1 MPNKSQI
8 DELKVILLE
17 RRDNI
22 LSNINNSRLNIDQL
36 KDQDIKDDLDYAE
49 LVCDSF
55 TEGMIAYHQ
64 LEEYKQIEEALVKIS
79 KGTYGICDMCSIVI
93 PLGRLKA
100 KPFAKFCTEC
110 RTVYEHEF
118 VKRAKNWSND
128 FILLMIKF

>member
-22 LSNINNSRLNIDQL
+22 LSNINSSRLNIDQL

-49 LVCDSF
+49 LVSDSF
-55 TEGMIAYHQ
+55 TEGMIANHQ

-118 VKRAKNWSND
+118 VKRAKN
-128 FILLMIKF
+128 

>member
-49 LVCDSF
+49 LVSDSF
-55 TEGMIAYHQ
+55 TEGMIANHQ

-79 KGTYGICDMCSIVI
+79 KGTYGICDMCGIVI

-118 VKRAKNWSND
+118 VKRAKN
-128 FILLMIKF
+128 

>member
-49 LVCDSF
+49 LVSDSF
-55 TEGMIAYHQ
+55 TEGMIANHQ
-64 LEEYKQIEEALVKIS
+64 LEEFKQIEEALVKIS
-79 KGTYGICDMCSIVI
+79 KGTYGICDMCGIVI

-110 RTVYEHEF
+110 RTVYENEF
-118 VKRAKNWSND
+118 VKRAKN
-128 FILLMIKF
+128 

>member
-17 RRDNI
+17 RRDSI

-49 LVCDSF
+49 LVSDSF
-55 TEGMIAYHQ
+55 TEGMIANHQ
-64 LEEYKQIEEALVKIS
+64 LEEFKQIEEALTKIF

-118 VKRAKNWSND
+118 VKRAKN
-128 FILLMIKF
+128 

>member
-49 LVCDSF
+49 LVSDSF
-55 TEGMIAYHQ
+55 TEGMIANHQ
-64 LEEYKQIEEALVKIS
+64 LEEYKQIEEARVKIS
-79 KGTYGICDMCSIVI
+79 KGTYGICDMCSIAI

-100 KPFAKFCTEC
+100 KPFAKFCPEC

-118 VKRAKNWSND
+118 VKRAKN
-128 FILLMIKF
+128 

>member
-22 LSNINNSRLNIDQL
+22 LSNINSSRLNIDQL
-36 KDQDIKDDLDYAE
+36 KEQDIKDDLDYAE
-49 LVCDSF
+49 LVSDSF
-55 TEGMIAYHQ
+55 TEGMIANHQ
-64 LEEYKQIEEALVKIS
+64 LEEFKQIEEALVKIS
-79 KGTYGICDMCSIVI
+79 QGTYGICDMCGIVI

-110 RTVYEHEF
+110 RTVYENEF
-118 VKRAKNWSND
+118 VKRAKN
-128 FILLMIKF
+128 

>member
-49 LVCDSF
+49 LVSDSF
-55 TEGMIAYHQ
+55 TEGMIANHQ
-64 LEEYKQIEEALVKIS
+64 LEEFKQIEEALVKIS
-79 KGTYGICDMCSIVI
+79 KGTYGICDMCGIVI

-100 KPFAKFCTEC
+100 KPFANQRRPRQQRIHF
-110 RTVYEHEF
+110 RRLSLPDPGQDQSDRPH
-118 VKRAKNWSND
+118 R
-128 FILLMIKF
+128 